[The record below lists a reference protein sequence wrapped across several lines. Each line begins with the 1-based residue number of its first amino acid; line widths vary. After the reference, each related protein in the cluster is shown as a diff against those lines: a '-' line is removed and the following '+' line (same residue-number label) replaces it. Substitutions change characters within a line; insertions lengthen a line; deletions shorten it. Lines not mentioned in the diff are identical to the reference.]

1 MISFLI
7 ASDVDAV
14 WGFFLDKQRAWF
26 SVFFISTTDISNGA
40 VG

>member
-14 WGFFLDKQRAWF
+14 WVFLDKQRAWF